1 MRPIPGNAHEE
12 HLRRATVADVSTGRV
27 LGILVVAA
35 VASGCATVVTGTGR
49 AAPEPVVDA
58 PTTSVAPTTD
68 PAPTGA
74 APPPGPRPA
83 LAADV
88 LADECLLDALGFS
101 DLLGVPVLPPRQAE
115 VRRDDGSVGSS
126 CVATSARG
134 PADPLAS
141 VNVYEPRDA
150 TPAEFVR
157 SAPAQGTTELAG
169 VGEAAALL
177 DTAPG
182 VTLQLA
188 GTRFV
193 VTISVSDGAPS
204 HEAWRAAA
212 TAVLAALR
220 A

>member
-1 MRPIPGNAHEE
+1 MLGMLIV
-12 HLRRATVADVSTGRV
+12 ATLAG
-27 LGILVVAA
+27 
-35 VASGCATVVTGTGR
+35 GCATAVPGSGR
-49 AAPEPVVDA
+49 AAPEPVLDA
-58 PTTSVAPTTD
+58 PTTSAAPVPTT
-68 PAPTGA
+68 AP

-83 LAADV
+83 LTADV

-101 DLLGVPVLPPRQAE
+101 DLLGVPVLPPQQAD
-115 VRRDDGSVGSS
+115 VQRDDGSAGSS

-134 PADPLAS
+134 FADPLAS
-141 VNVYEPRDA
+141 INVYEPRDA
-150 TPAEFVR
+150 TPADFVR
-157 SAPAQGTTELAG
+157 SAPQQGTTVLDG

-193 VTISVSDGAPS
+193 VTISVADGAPS
-204 HEAWRAAA
+204 QDAWRAAA
-212 TAVLAALR
+212 AAALAAVP